1 MAQGVAERQTHDGS
15 GRGRAAD
22 TSASSAS
29 TLPNRTLGHSPAR
42 RPASSLVCEHM
53 GAQLAQKCRTTG
65 SVPPPL
71 SACSSAAVATACKQR
86 DHTHPLARVSLHAIN
101 APQGKVWPQRS
112 LRSEILPRPRP
123 VPSPRRRRCRCCV
136 RAHVPRHRVP
146 STLGGLPAPWMQ
158 RRTRNVFC
166 VLFFFCISSEVS
178 WAAGQPIWAGRGGED
193 LRDRAEEV
201 GPCLRDDEC
210 GETASPPGTSAVSGA
225 LIFCCVS
232 SRGRQPPSL
241 PPLGRVMRAQCIR
254 VPRLRAHA

>member
-166 VLFFFCISSEVS
+166 VLFFSVFL
-178 WAAGQPIWAGRGGED
+178 QR
-193 LRDRAEEV
+193 
-201 GPCLRDDEC
+201 
-210 GETASPPGTSAVSGA
+210 
-225 LIFCCVS
+225 
-232 SRGRQPPSL
+232 SRGRRDSRSGPAEAGRTCATAPRRWGLVCATMNVVKPRRRRAPLPS
-241 PPLGRVMRAQCIR
+241 A
-254 VPRLRAHA
+254 AH